1 MNMILLS
8 SNPFET
14 IIQIAWLVA
23 IVLSILLIVWIATTA
38 KNTKEIN
45 RKLDQILKKMDEGK
59 KDNKEK

>member
-1 MNMILLS
+1 MILLS

>member
-1 MNMILLS
+1 MILLS

-45 RKLDQILKKMDEGK
+45 RKLEQILKKMDEGK